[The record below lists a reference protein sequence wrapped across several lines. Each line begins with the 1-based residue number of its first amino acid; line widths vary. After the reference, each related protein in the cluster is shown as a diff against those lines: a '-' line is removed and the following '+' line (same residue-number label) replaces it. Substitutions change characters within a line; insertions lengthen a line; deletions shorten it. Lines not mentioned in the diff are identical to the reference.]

1 MTSVFAP
8 GVPPP
13 PRAHLILGG
22 ARSGKSRHAL
32 TLARAWPGRVA
43 FVATA
48 EARDADLAARIAC
61 HRAERPAAWTTVEE
75 PRDLVKACAE
85 TARVANLLVVDC
97 LTLWIANRMLGGDGD
112 AAILAGADDLARFMG
127 ARRAALIL
135 VSNEVGEGVHPP
147 TSDGL
152 RYRDLLGQ
160 VNQRV
165 AAAADEVTLMVAGI
179 PLAIKSP
186 VAPMPA
192 PVSDVRESTQAP

>member
-8 GVPPP
+8 GAPSPA
-13 PRAHLILGG
+13 RAHLILGG

-32 TLARAWPGRVA
+32 TLARAWTGRVA

-48 EARDADLAARIAC
+48 EARDADLAARIAR
-61 HRAERPAAWTTVEE
+61 HRAERPTAWTTVEE

-112 AAILAGADDLARFMG
+112 AAILAGADDLARFIE
-127 ARRAALIL
+127 ARPAALIL

-179 PLAIKSP
+179 PLAIKTP
-186 VAPMPA
+186 LAPMPA
-192 PVSDVRESTQAP
+192 PLSHVRESTQAP